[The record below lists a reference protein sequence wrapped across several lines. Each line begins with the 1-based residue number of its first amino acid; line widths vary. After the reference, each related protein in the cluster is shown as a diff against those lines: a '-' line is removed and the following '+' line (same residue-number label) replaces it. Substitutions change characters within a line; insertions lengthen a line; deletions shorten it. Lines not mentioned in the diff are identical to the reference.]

1 MTIRITPEIE
11 IPENEIQETFI
22 RVGGPGGQ
30 KVNKTS
36 TGVQIRFDVENSPS
50 LPDDV
55 RERLT
60 RIAGN
65 RMTQEGHLV
74 IEASRFRTQERN
86 RHDALERLVNLI
98 RQATQRP
105 KARKKTSP
113 SAQSSHRRLKAKQHR
128 SEIKALRRRVM
139 DNDEF

>member
-1 MTIRITPEIE
+1 MAIQVTPKIE

-50 LPDDV
+50 LPEDV
-55 RERLT
+55 RERLV

-65 RMTQEGHLV
+65 RMTQEGHLI
-74 IEASRFRTQERN
+74 IEATQFRTQERN
-86 RHDALERLVNLI
+86 RHDAIKRLVNLI
-98 RQATQRP
+98 RQAAQPP
-105 KARKKTSP
+105 KVRQKTTPSP
-113 SAQSSHRRLKAKQHR
+113 QSSSSRLKAKQR
-128 SEIKALRRRVM
+128 RAEIKALRRRIV
-139 DNDEF
+139 DDEEL

>member
-1 MTIRITPEIE
+1 MAIQVTPKIE

-50 LPDDV
+50 LPEDV
-55 RERLT
+55 RERLV

-65 RMTQEGHLV
+65 RMTQEGAPDH
-74 IEASRFRTQERN
+74 
-86 RHDALERLVNLI
+86 
-98 RQATQRP
+98 
-105 KARKKTSP
+105 
-113 SAQSSHRRLKAKQHR
+113 
-128 SEIKALRRRVM
+128 
-139 DNDEF
+139 